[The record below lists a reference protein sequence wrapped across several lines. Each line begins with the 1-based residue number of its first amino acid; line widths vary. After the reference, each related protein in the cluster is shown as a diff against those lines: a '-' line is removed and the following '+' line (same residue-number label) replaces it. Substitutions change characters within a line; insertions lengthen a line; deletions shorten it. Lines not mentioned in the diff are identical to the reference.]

1 MPEGDTVFRTA
12 HRLDRALAGS
22 VLVQGDLDVPKH
34 ATADLTGA
42 TVLEVVP
49 RGKHLLTRMSL
60 DDELLTLHT
69 HLKMDGA
76 WVLVR
81 TPAEPPAPRHEIR
94 ALLRTDD
101 WLAVGRLLGQV
112 DLVRTADEHTLVG
125 HLGPD
130 LLAADFDPAV
140 AVANLLADPDRAVAE
155 ALHDQRNL
163 AGLGNE
169 LVNEVLFLR
178 GVNPWTPVGEVDLE
192 ALVPLAVRVIRANS
206 T

>member
-12 HRLDRALAGS
+12 QRLDRALAGA
-22 VLVQGDLDVPKH
+22 VLVQGDLDVPQH

-49 RGKHLLTRMSL
+49 VGKHLLTRMSL

-81 TPAEPPAPRHEIR
+81 APGTRSVPRHEIR

-101 WLAVGRLLGQV
+101 WTAIGRLLGQV
-112 DLVRTADEHTLVG
+112 DLVRTADEH
-125 HLGPD
+125 
-130 LLAADFDPAV
+130 
-140 AVANLLADPDRAVAE
+140 
-155 ALHDQRNL
+155 
-163 AGLGNE
+163 
-169 LVNEVLFLR
+169 
-178 GVNPWTPVGEVDLE
+178 
-192 ALVPLAVRVIRANS
+192 ALV
-206 T
+206 